1 MKPSDAYLLNAAW
14 LDDSLSFLAV
24 GLVEDDGT
32 ATIEALRPFS
42 LGSWLACD
50 LMGLEILNP
59 DSALDMGEEIRQVA
73 CFRWLHSA
81 DLGSVKR
88 LISNG
93 GYRVAF
99 WGDEEPVVTDV
110 MLAAFRVWRDAWCAT
125 VAAAAVSVLPKKARG
140 LDGVPAAVVG
150 PSLHTWRV
158 EFLAG
163 KTGLAREFIRWELP
177 SVQALQM
184 LHHHLWYD
192 GSWTARAGSQV
203 ALPAKEFEG
212 LGLFAFDAPADEVGE
227 PQNPIE

>member
-1 MKPSDAYLLNAAW
+1 
-14 LDDSLSFLAV
+14 
-24 GLVEDDGT
+24 
-32 ATIEALRPFS
+32 
-42 LGSWLACD
+42 
-50 LMGLEILNP
+50 
-59 DSALDMGEEIRQVA
+59 
-73 CFRWLHSA
+73 
-81 DLGSVKR
+81 
-88 LISNG
+88 
-93 GYRVAF
+93 
-99 WGDEEPVVTDV
+99 
-110 MLAAFRVWRDAWCAT
+110 
-125 VAAAAVSVLPKKARG
+125 VSVLPKKARG

-227 PQNPIE
+227 PIQ